1 MLQAANAHL
10 QDQLYATRQ
19 QLMQQQ
25 QQPNTINPH
34 ALKKRLED
42 VAKALLTYRV
52 IHRNLL
58 FSVYISLYLSGGM
71 LKHSV
76 HSCLVLVSVYTFS
89 G

>member
-42 VAKALLTYRV
+42 LLTYRV

-76 HSCLVLVSVYTFS
+76 HSCLVLV
-89 G
+89 

>member
-19 QLMQQQ
+19 QLM